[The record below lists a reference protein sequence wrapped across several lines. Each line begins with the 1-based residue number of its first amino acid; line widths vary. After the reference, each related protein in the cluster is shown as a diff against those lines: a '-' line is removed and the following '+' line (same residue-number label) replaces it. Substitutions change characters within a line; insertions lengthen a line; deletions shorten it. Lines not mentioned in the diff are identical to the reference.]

1 MALVRSA
8 IRRVTRKDKGSPLL
22 VGEWRS
28 RDRSE
33 WRWMIVEMTD
43 MHYSTL
49 S

>member
-1 MALVRSA
+1 MPMVRSA
-8 IRRVTRKDKGSPLL
+8 IRRVTRKDKDSPLL

-33 WRWMIVEMTD
+33 WRWMVVEMSH
-43 MHYSTL
+43 MHCSTL